1 MSKKLFAAG
10 AVLLI
15 LCAVF
20 IVAQKK
26 TPGATD
32 LAGIDLSQYINP
44 ESNMFS
50 MSFCVDFERIVKTG
64 LLDKYIAFFNEILL
78 TAKPEEKEGFDQG
91 WAMFK
96 QQMDAFGF
104 DFKRDLKKIFVKFE
118 GNTETDDFKVFMLI
132 NADFK
137 QENLVNTIKGM
148 MGESLLSEK
157 YKNTKIYFSNENFA
171 FTFIENK
178 IIALSTS
185 KEQIKGVVNAYNSK
199 SAPKRPATRYSEIA
213 QGLNEGKISWGYIS
227 IPKILFDELN
237 KDENVAKY
245 LTVFMDLDLISFST
259 DFDGKNYSEEFNIFM
274 KNQKSCQLLGD
285 AILGA
290 KSIVKLFLAGDPS
303 LMEMLDA
310 MKVTQNTR
318 NNSVTI
324 GATFE
329 LEKMMQVAKDFMM
342 KAIEMQKMQEW
353 DEPQT
358 LEGPESELPPPPAP
372 PQN

>member
-10 AVLLI
+10 AVVLI

-26 TPGATD
+26 APGATD

-78 TAKPEEKEGFDQG
+78 TAKPEEKAGFDQG
-91 WAMFK
+91 WIMFK
-96 QQMDAFGF
+96 QQMDTFGF

-137 QENLVNTIKGM
+137 QENLVNTVKGM
-148 MGESLLSEK
+148 MGESLMSEK
-157 YKNTKIYFSNENFA
+157 YKKTTVYFSNENFA
-171 FTFIENK
+171 FTFIDNK
-178 IIALSTS
+178 IIALGTS
-185 KEQIKGVVNAYNSK
+185 KEQIEGIVNAYNSK
-199 SAPKRPATRYSEIA
+199 TAPKHPVTRYSDIA
-213 QGLNEGKISWGYIS
+213 QGLNEEKISWGYIS
-227 IPKILFDELN
+227 IPKVFFDELN
-237 KDENVAKY
+237 KDQNIAKY
-245 LTVFMDLDLISFST
+245 LTVFMDLDLIFFST
-259 DFDGKNYSEEFNIFM
+259 NFDGKYYSEECNIFM
-274 KNQKSCQLLGD
+274 KSQRSCQLLGD
-285 AILGA
+285 AFLGA
-290 KSIVKLFLAGDPS
+290 KSIVKLFIASDPS
-303 LMEMLDA
+303 LMEMLDT
-310 MKVTQNTR
+310 MKVTQNSK

-329 LEKMMQVAKDFMM
+329 LEKMMQVAKDLMM
-342 KAIEMQKMQEW
+342 KAIEMQKMKECN
-353 DEPQT
+353 EPQT
-358 LEGPESELPPPPAP
+358 MEGPQSEVPPAP

>member
-64 LLDKYIAFFNEILL
+64 LLDKYIAFFNEIFL

-91 WAMFK
+91 WIMFK
-96 QQMDAFGF
+96 QQMDAFDF

-137 QENLVNTIKGM
+137 RENLVNKVKGM

-157 YKNTKIYFSNENFA
+157 YKKTTIYFSNENFA

-178 IIALSTS
+178 LIALGTS
-185 KEQIKGVVNAYNSK
+185 KEQIEGVVNAYNSK
-199 SAPKRPATRYSEIA
+199 SASKRPATRYSDIA
-213 QGLNEGKISWGYIS
+213 QSFDEGKISWGYIS

-237 KDENVAKY
+237 KDQNVAKY
-245 LTVFMDLDLISFST
+245 LTVFMDIDLISFST
-259 DFDGKNYSEEFNIFM
+259 DFDGKNYSEEFTIFM

-285 AILGA
+285 AFLGA

-342 KAIEMQKMQEW
+342 KAIEMQKMKEW

-358 LEGPESELPPPPAP
+358 LEGPESELPAP